1 MAGATNKA
9 MKAAGLPAK
18 SIETVRV
25 ARGSGLSVQS
35 AIQHAQAHGLPMGKA
50 KGGELTGWQRAAAG
64 VKTAPQ
70 ERSAASRMLDA
81 AAQVRAA
88 GKPEAGHV
96 LVNRGGQVTSEK
108 EVHSRGPFSVH
119 REGDGFAITH
129 KPTGMAMARTKSEAT
144 ARDIVNGIG
153 DRGERL
159 SDRMMGGDERASRV
173 LARYVQAQGSKGKRL
188 AAAHMAKALESA
200 KDRRAQLVRQNEE
213 TARSN
218 AANRKA
224 AEEYW
229 KPAAQRSAPATPK
242 ASPFTVAQPP
252 AARAT
257 VPSRAPTAP
266 ASRATYQRGEA
277 GANAAVAAMRKDI
290 RAKVDEVRTLESHV
304 ANLHRYRAKL
314 HAQRKPKQ
322 EQMVRE
328 SVKEF
333 EPKLAA
339 KRRELSAALA
349 ARDRVATSRAA
360 KSRLERAGQGSLF

>member
-1 MAGATNKA
+1 M
-9 MKAAGLPAK
+9 
-18 SIETVRV
+18 R
-25 ARGSGLSVQS
+25 
-35 AIQHAQAHGLPMGKA
+35 
-50 KGGELTGWQRAAAG
+50 
-64 VKTAPQ
+64 
-70 ERSAASRMLDA
+70 DA

-144 ARDIVNGIG
+144 ARDIVNGMG
-153 DRGERL
+153 DRGGHL
-159 SDRMMGGDERASRV
+159 SDRMMAGDERASRI

-188 AAAHMAKALESA
+188 AAAHMAKAIEAA
-200 KDRRAQLVRQNEE
+200 KDRRTQLARQNEE

-229 KPAAQRSAPATPK
+229 KPAAPRAAPAPK

-257 VPSRAPTAP
+257 APTRAPTAT
-266 ASRATYQRGEA
+266 ASRTAYQRGDA
-277 GANAAVAAMRKDI
+277 NANAAVAAMRKDI
-290 RAKVDEVRTLESHV
+290 RTKVDEVRSMESHV
-304 ANLHRYRAKL
+304 ANLRRYRARL
-314 HAQRKPKQ
+314 HATRKPKQ

-328 SVKEF
+328 SLKEF
-333 EPKLAA
+333 EPKLAT

-349 ARDRVATSRAA
+349 ARDRVATSRAT